1 MDDLRTIN
9 SDAGIQIGARG
20 IDVRVKIAIL
30 AFYSVCIF
38 FADTWAGMLA
48 FFLLAGALCVIFRP
62 PVVKMLK
69 LGTIVYVIA
78 AFTVFFNMFAITSEG
93 FAFSL
98 DGLIRGAF
106 YAARIILL
114 VMTSLVVCMTC
125 DALSITSAVRS
136 YLSPLYAFKVPV
148 DDIAAILSIAL
159 RFIPLTAKEYFSI
172 KEAQWSRGANFDEGP
187 ILGIVKAHCSILIPL
202 FINMFRKADSLAMSM
217 DARGY
222 GISSIRRVDINSK
235 RLDIASLGIGVLIC
249 CACVL
254 TAVFF

>member
-1 MDDLRTIN
+1 MDDVRTIN
-9 SDAGIQIGARG
+9 SSARMRLDARG
-20 IDVRVKIAIL
+20 ADARVKIAIL

-48 FFLLAGALCVIFRP
+48 FFLFAAVLCVIFRP
-62 PVVKMLK
+62 PMAKMLK

-78 AFTVFFNMFAITSEG
+78 GFTVFFNMFAFTPEG

-98 DGLIRGAF
+98 DGLVRGAF
-106 YAARIILL
+106 FAARIVLL
-114 VMTSLVVCMTC
+114 VMTSLIVCMTC
-125 DALSITSAVRS
+125 DALSITSAIRS
-136 YLSPLYAFKVPV
+136 YLSPLSHIKVPV

-172 KEAQWSRGANFDEGP
+172 KEAQWSRGASFDEGL
-187 ILGIVKAHCSILIPL
+187 IFSIVKAHCAILIPL
-202 FINMFRKADSLAMSM
+202 FINMFRKADYLAMSM

-222 GISSIRRVDINSK
+222 GISTVRRVDINSRK
-235 RLDIASLGIGVLIC
+235 VDGPSICVGVLFC

-254 TAVFF
+254 AAIFL